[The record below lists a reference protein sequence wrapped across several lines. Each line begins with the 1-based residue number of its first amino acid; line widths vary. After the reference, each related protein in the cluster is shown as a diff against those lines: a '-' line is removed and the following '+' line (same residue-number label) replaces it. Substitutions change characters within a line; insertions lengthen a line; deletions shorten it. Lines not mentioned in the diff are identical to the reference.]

1 MINKVYDYLDVKSG
15 KAKKTT
21 KEEMNFEK
29 EQKFLLELN
38 SIAEKISLTY
48 LEKYEVSP
56 LPKCNEDCINLYA
69 EI

>member
-1 MINKVYDYLDVKSG
+1 M
-15 KAKKTT
+15 T
-21 KEEMNFEK
+21 FEK

-38 SIAEKISLTY
+38 SIAEKISLAY

-56 LPKCNEDCINLYA
+56 LPKCNEDCMNLYA